1 MTALGSGR
9 SGARVLALSL
19 VVAFVFVVASGRALS
34 GQATPAGTWH
44 TISDVTHQPKG
55 IVEIWEVNG
64 EFRGKVVRSLEPGHD
79 VSPIC
84 DDCPG
89 EKKGKPVWGMEILW
103 GLRADGDAWS
113 GGQILDPDTGKIY
126 KAKMHLE
133 EGGKK
138 LVVRG
143 YIGISLLGRSQTWIR
158 AG

>member
-1 MTALGSGR
+1 MNLYRHMATLAIVLVALGSSR
-9 SGARVLALSL
+9 LAH
-19 VVAFVFVVASGRALS
+19 A
-34 GQATPAGTWH
+34 QATPVGIWH

-55 IVEIWEVNG
+55 IVEIREVDG
-64 EFRGKVVRSLEPGHD
+64 KFVGKVVRSLEPGHD

-84 DDCPG
+84 GLCPG
-89 EKKGKPVWGMEILW
+89 DKKDKPVWGMEILW
-103 GLRADGDAWS
+103 GLKPDGDAWS

-133 EGGKK
+133 DGGKK

-143 YIGISLLGRSQTWIR
+143 FIGFSLLGRSQTWIR

>member
-1 MTALGSGR
+1 MTRQHRCMFLSRLCASLVTALV
-9 SGARVLALSL
+9 A
-19 VVAFVFVVASGRALS
+19 VVSSAGPVRA
-34 GQATPAGTWH
+34 QATPAGIWH

-55 IVEIWEVNG
+55 IVEIREVDG
-64 EFRGKVVRSLEPGHD
+64 TFVGKVVRSLEPGHD

-84 DDCPG
+84 NLCPG
-89 EKKGKPVWGMEILW
+89 EKKGKPAWGMEILW

-133 EGGKK
+133 DGGKK

-143 YIGISLLGRSQTWIR
+143 FIGISLLGRSQTWIR

>member
-1 MTALGSGR
+1 MTMRR
-9 SGARVLALSL
+9 SAVVPSRL
-19 VVAFVFVVASGRALS
+19 VVSSLAMALVALTSPRPVHA
-34 GQATPAGTWH
+34 QATPAGTWH
-44 TISDVTHQPKG
+44 TISDVTHQPKA
-55 IVEIWEVNG
+55 IVEIREVG
-64 EFRGKVVRSLEPGHD
+64 GQFFGKVVRSLEPGHD

-84 DDCPG
+84 DLCAG
-89 EKKGKPVWGMEILW
+89 EKKDKPVWGMEILW

-133 EGGKK
+133 DGGKK

-143 YIGISLLGRSQTWIR
+143 YIGISLLGRSQTWVR

>member
-1 MTALGSGR
+1 MTMRR
-9 SGARVLALSL
+9 SAVVPSRL
-19 VVAFVFVVASGRALS
+19 VVSSLAMALVALTSPRPVHA
-34 GQATPAGTWH
+34 QATPAGTWH

-55 IVEIWEVNG
+55 IVEIREVDG
-64 EFRGKVVRSLEPGHD
+64 QFVGKVVRSLEAGHD

-84 DDCPG
+84 DRCPG
-89 EKKGKPVWGMEILW
+89 EKKGMPTWGMEILW

-133 EGGKK
+133 DGGKK